1 MMTLLLY
8 AGALLLIIGA
18 IAALC
23 ILNYLLS
30 EVSWHARWNWG
41 NARKLKRSV
50 KLGWNTGEM
59 PENKP
64 ILVREYAE
72 GTPGWDSNSWSVM
85 MRKGNR
91 VFTHSGSNMPI
102 KNITGWLEIVED
114 ENEHQ

>member
-8 AGALLLIIGA
+8 AGAFTLVIGLII
-18 IAALC
+18 ILYC
-23 ILNYLLS
+23 LNYIIS
-30 EVSWHARWNWG
+30 ELVWHASWNWG
-41 NARKLKRSV
+41 NSRRLKRSV

-59 PENKP
+59 PQNKP

-72 GTPGWDSNSWSVM
+72 DTPSWDSNSWSVM

-91 VFTHSGSNMPI
+91 VFTPNGSNMPI

>member
-8 AGALLLIIGA
+8 AGALLLVIGV
-18 IAALC
+18 IAALYF
-23 ILNYLLS
+23 LNYAIS
-30 EVSWHARWNWG
+30 ELVWHATWNWG

-59 PENKP
+59 PVGKP
-64 ILVREYAE
+64 ILVREYVE
-72 GTPGWDSNSWSVM
+72 SDPSWDSNSWSVM

-91 VFTHSGSNMPI
+91 VFTSSGSNMPI
-102 KNITGWLEIVED
+102 KNITGWLEIVEN